1 MALVISPELI
11 QEVYANNYS
20 DEYVQGIITELEEK
34 IGACLSAYGD
44 YTGGL
49 ILANY
54 IASILYNPAMSVKS
68 EKGSFG
74 DSVTYNENMGKED
87 YLAAARSQDTNNCL
101 LRLQSSSLGLMT
113 MGQCS

>member
-1 MALVISPELI
+1 MALIISPELI
-11 QEVYANNYS
+11 QTIYANNYT
-20 DEYVQGIITELEEK
+20 DDYVQGVIDELEEK

-44 YTGGL
+44 YTGGR

-74 DSVTYNENMGKED
+74 DSVTYNDNMGKED
-87 YLAAARSQDTNNCL
+87 YLAAARSQDANNCL
-101 LRLQSSSLGLMT
+101 LALQNVSFGLMT